1 MDSLF
6 DTVTGNLL
14 VKEGDDGEAEDAKS
28 KKSNDSEH
36 EKLKIENDEEKNV
49 LIQDP
54 EDYIES
60 FI

>member
-14 VKEGDDGEAEDAKS
+14 VKEGDDGESEDTKS

>member
-1 MDSLF
+1 MHSLF

-14 VKEGDDGEAEDAKS
+14 VKEGDDGEAEDTKS